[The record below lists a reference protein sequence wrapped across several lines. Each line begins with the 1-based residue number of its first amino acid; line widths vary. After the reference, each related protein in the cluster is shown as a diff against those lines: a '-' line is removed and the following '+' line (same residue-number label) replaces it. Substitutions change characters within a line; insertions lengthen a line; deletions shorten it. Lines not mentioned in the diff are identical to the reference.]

1 MNLIIPFYRY
11 LSSSEKGLN
20 GHSNPDLCD
29 AGAVLKIFSYQ
40 TKWELVFMW
49 VDCNPVYVEIDDVN
63 TNCFLVFEMRI
74 GMNEFDQCILTQ
86 RGFEPDLC
94 DAGAVLHRLNY
105 QERT

>member
-20 GHSNPDLCD
+20 EHSNPDLFD
-29 AGAVLKIFSYQ
+29 AGAVLKNLSYQ
-40 TKWELVFMW
+40 TKWELVVMR
-49 VDCNPVYVEIDDVN
+49 VDCNPVDVEIDDVK
-63 TNCFLVFEMRI
+63 TNCFLVSEMRI
-74 GMNEFDQCILTQ
+74 GMNEFDQCILPQ

-94 DAGAVLHRLNY
+94 DAGTVLHRLSY